1 MIGDELNLAKN
12 SEFLKAKTNLDSIK
26 DFLDIVSDN
35 YFESCNFAHQKFLL
49 NLYGCEGAI
58 ETLKSILILLNAGQF
73 ISSFSL
79 LRKFR
84 DELFFSIFVLYENKL
99 HEENDSKE
107 TYTSIDL
114 SNDDEILKSLQK
126 YIENDSKFTKNNEI
140 YVANDKWLNNKINKS
155 ITETNKIRR
164 DYFSYSGY
172 LSNVLKN
179 KDIKLVYDR
188 FFAKGKIID
197 LQEINNE
204 LDNFMHFNGIKY
216 ISNRYYLQNLIASFD
231 KFTKLLNDITAFF
244 FSCIYILNSTLFRSS
259 DYIASL
265 EAGIKPIEGSQY
277 SIAPGVQDFID
288 LNIKHSYQELFTF
301 LMNDIK
307 TEMTIE

>member
-197 LQEINNE
+197 LQENVDLSSQSKVLKI
-204 LDNFMHFNGIKY
+204 D
-216 ISNRYYLQNLIASFD
+216 ISSMGVGTQS
-231 KFTKLLNDITAFF
+231 KQV
-244 FSCIYILNSTLFRSS
+244 ILPKSKI
-259 DYIASL
+259 DA
-265 EAGIKPIEGSQY
+265 
-277 SIAPGVQDFID
+277 SIALEKRIIELLSDD
-288 LNIKHSYQELFTF
+288 ENLNIYTLVQIINTKMDL
-301 LMNDIK
+301 
-307 TEMTIE
+307 